1 MKNKKFL
8 LAILLSLTACNNKT
22 KTISTLDLEKVVI
35 NYKDLPA
42 PVKKKVFPPN
52 NGLITFGEE
61 NREEYESFQETNN
74 PKKYEY
80 YTKQDPQLAWVHYP
94 YIRNKKTKQEYS
106 IDKDGP
112 MGSRYIIYGDSLY
125 ISNHYNIYEKDSLQY
140 TFTRYILR

>member
-1 MKNKKFL
+1 MKNIKIL
-8 LAILLSLTACNNKT
+8 LLLLSLTACNNKT

-35 NYKDLPA
+35 NYKELPA

-94 YIRNKKTKQEYS
+94 YIRNKKQSK
-106 IDKDGP
+106 
-112 MGSRYIIYGDSLY
+112 
-125 ISNHYNIYEKDSLQY
+125 NILLIKMDQWEVDTLFMEILY
-140 TFTRYILR
+140 TFQIIITYTKKIV

>member
-1 MKNKKFL
+1 MKNIKIL
-8 LAILLSLTACNNKT
+8 LLLLSLTACNNKT

-35 NYKDLPA
+35 NYKELPA

-94 YIRNKKTKQEYS
+94 YIRNKKPSK
-106 IDKDGP
+106 
-112 MGSRYIIYGDSLY
+112 
-125 ISNHYNIYEKDSLQY
+125 NILLIKMDQWEVDTLFMEILY
-140 TFTRYILR
+140 TFQIIITYTKKIV

>member
-1 MKNKKFL
+1 MKSIKIL
-8 LAILLSLTACNNKT
+8 LLLLSLTACNNKT

-94 YIRNKKTKQEYS
+94 YIRNEKT
-106 IDKDGP
+106 
-112 MGSRYIIYGDSLY
+112 LY